1 VGRSTS
7 VWPVPRRHLVP
18 LALLAV
24 LAIGA
29 LVFALLG
36 ASSAPSGATLA
47 VQSASSQTFGYPPGS
62 TSFRMDLVASVSS
75 GASNQSESEVRQIRF
90 ASPHHMAIYQVTS
103 TTKYIG
109 LLNPAGATCAL
120 SSYMAVVG
128 GSTPWTPQ
136 GKTYQ
141 RTESLADYSAR
152 VPQVT
157 PTTCAPQPSAVTG
170 TVHEQAVVKSGY
182 LLGVRIT
189 ISVPKQNLSNGTPAA
204 FGREGEALIMI
215 EINGKRT
222 GQILTPS

>member
-1 VGRSTS
+1 
-7 VWPVPRRHLVP
+7 VPRRNLVP
-18 LALLAV
+18 LALLAI
-24 LAIGA
+24 LAMGA
-29 LVFALLG
+29 LAFALLG

-47 VQSASSQTFGYPPGS
+47 VQNASSQTFGSPPGS

-75 GASNQSESEVRQIRF
+75 GSASPTESEVRQIRF
-90 ASPHHMAIYQVTS
+90 APPHHMAIYQVTS
-103 TTKYIG
+103 STKFIG

-120 SSYMAVVG
+120 SSYTLVVG
-128 GSTPWTPQ
+128 GDTPWSPQ

-141 RTESLADYSAR
+141 RTESLADYSSR

-157 PTTCAPQPSAVTG
+157 PTSCAPQPATVTG

-189 ISVPKQNLSNGTPAA
+189 IDVPKQTLSNGTPAA

-222 GQILTPS
+222 GQILTSS